1 MPVDVLLVDDHRVV
15 RDGIRSLIERSAD
28 FQVVAEAETGAEAI
42 EICRKSLPRVV
53 IMDIGLENGMNGI
66 DATTEILRHWPE
78 ARVLILSGYDDEN
91 TIVSASARVH
101 GRLC

>member
-1 MPVDVLLVDDHRVV
+1 
-15 RDGIRSLIERSAD
+15 
-28 FQVVAEAETGAEAI
+28 
-42 EICRKSLPRVV
+42 
-53 IMDIGLENGMNGI
+53 MNGI